1 MLLGWGARYKSI
13 EGDVSLFPNYN
24 NERIGQRFLVRT
36 TFAFLA
42 AAGAFAFL
50 AALTAIKMDQISD
63 AYVQTLSVVVCCIA
77 AYHYYEIAKVRMGD
91 TSVKTEFHADALRYG
106 DWVVTMPFLTLK
118 LYAVINSPATA
129 YDSIFANAE
138 IAAVASVLMVV
149 LGSFVR
155 LGLDELSGWR
165 RLSATARIIGMCC
178 WAFSCVCLL
187 LLLIDIGRAAATHK
201 DHHLL
206 LSFLFVWVGYPIV
219 AFVSSVWRHL
229 DEVDTPYDSRLSI
242 VKVASFCCLDIYA
255 KGVFAVYS
263 GSTVFGV
270 AFFQTR

>member
-1 MLLGWGARYKSI
+1 MLLGWGAKYKSI
-13 EGDVSLFPNYN
+13 DGDVALFPEYN
-24 NERIGQRFLVRT
+24 NESIGQRFFVRT
-36 TFAFLA
+36 TFAFLL
-42 AAGAFAFL
+42 AGGTLAFL
-50 AALTAIKMDQISD
+50 AALTAIKMGQIAD
-63 AYVQTLSVVVCCIA
+63 AYVQTLSVVVCYVA
-77 AYHYYEIAKVRMGD
+77 AYHYYEIAKVRMGE
-91 TSVKTEFHADALRYG
+91 TSVKAELHVDALRYG
-106 DWVVTMPFLTLK
+106 DWAVTMPFLTLK
-118 LYAVINSPATA
+118 LYAVINSPVTA

-138 IAAVASVLMVV
+138 IAAAASVLMIV

-178 WAFSCVCLL
+178 WVLSSVCLL

-219 AFVSSVWRHL
+219 VFVSSVWRHL
-229 DEVDTPYDSRLSI
+229 DEADTPYDRRLSI
-242 VKVASFCCLDIYA
+242 VKDASFCCLDIYA
-255 KGVFAVYS
+255 KGVFAIYS
-263 GSTVFGV
+263 SSTVFGV

>member
-50 AALTAIKMDQISD
+50 AALTAIKMGQISD

-242 VKVASFCCLDIYA
+242 VKDASFCCLDIYA

>member
-1 MLLGWGARYKSI
+1 MLLGWGARYKGI
-13 EGDVSLFPNYN
+13 DDRVSLFPEYN
-24 NERIGQRFLVRT
+24 HERLGQRFLVRT

-42 AAGAFAFL
+42 AGGAFAFL
-50 AALTAIKMDQISD
+50 AALTAIKMGRIADT
-63 AYVQTLSVVVCCIA
+63 YVQSLSVVICFVA
-77 AYHYYEIAKVRMGD
+77 AYHYYEIAKIRMGE
-91 TSVKTEFHADALRYG
+91 TSVKMEFQADALRYG
-106 DWVVTMPFLTLK
+106 DWAVTMPFLTLK
-118 LYAVINSPATA
+118 FYAIINSPVTA

-138 IAAVASVLMVV
+138 IAAVASVLMIV

-178 WAFSCVCLL
+178 WVLSCVCLL
-187 LLLIDIGRAAATHK
+187 LLLIDIGRAAATHR

-229 DEVDTPYDSRLSI
+229 DEADTQYDSRLSI
-242 VKVASFCCLDIYA
+242 VKDAAFCCLDIYA

-263 GSTVFGV
+263 SSTVFGV
-270 AFFQTR
+270 TFFQTR

>member
-13 EGDVSLFPNYN
+13 DNHGSLFPEYN
-24 NERIGQRFLVRT
+24 HERLGQRFLVRT

-42 AAGAFAFL
+42 SGGTFAFL
-50 AALTAIKMDQISD
+50 AALTAIKMGRIADT
-63 AYVQTLSVVVCCIA
+63 YVQSLSVVICFVA
-77 AYHYYEIAKVRMGD
+77 AYHYYEIAKVRMD
-91 TSVKTEFHADALRYG
+91 EASVKTEFHADALRYG

-118 LYAVINSPATA
+118 FYALINSPVTA

-138 IAAVASVLMVV
+138 IAAVASVLMIA

-178 WAFSCVCLL
+178 WALSCVCLL

-201 DHHLL
+201 DHYLL
-206 LSFLFVWVGYPIV
+206 LSFLFVWVGYPII

-229 DEVDTPYDSRLSI
+229 DEADTPYDSRLSI
-242 VKVASFCCLDIYA
+242 VKDAAFCCLDIYA
-255 KGVFAVYS
+255 KGVFAIYS
-263 GSTVFGV
+263 SSAVFGV

>member
-1 MLLGWGARYKSI
+1 M
-13 EGDVSLFPNYN
+13 
-24 NERIGQRFLVRT
+24 RT

-50 AALTAIKMDQISD
+50 AALTAIKMGQISD

-242 VKVASFCCLDIYA
+242 VKDAAFCCLDIYA
-255 KGVFAVYS
+255 KGVFAIYS

>member
-1 MLLGWGARYKSI
+1 MLLGWGARYKGI
-13 EGDVSLFPNYN
+13 DDRVSLFPEYN
-24 NERIGQRFLVRT
+24 HERLGQRFLVRT

-42 AAGAFAFL
+42 AGCALAFL
-50 AALTAIKMDQISD
+50 AALTAIKMGRIADT
-63 AYVQTLSVVVCCIA
+63 YVQSLSVVICFVA
-77 AYHYYEIAKVRMGD
+77 AYHYYEIAKIRMGE
-91 TSVKTEFHADALRYG
+91 TSVKMEFQADALRYG
-106 DWVVTMPFLTLK
+106 DWAVTMPFLTLK
-118 LYAVINSPATA
+118 FYAIINSPVTA
-129 YDSIFANAE
+129 YNSIFANAE
-138 IAAVASVLMVV
+138 IAAVASVLMIV

-178 WAFSCVCLL
+178 WVLSCVCLL
-187 LLLIDIGRAAATHK
+187 LLLIDIGRAAATHR

-229 DEVDTPYDSRLSI
+229 DEADTQYDSRLSI
-242 VKVASFCCLDIYA
+242 VKDAAFCCLDIYA

-263 GSTVFGV
+263 SSTVFGV
-270 AFFQTR
+270 TFFQTR

>member
-13 EGDVSLFPNYN
+13 DNHGSLFPEFNH
-24 NERIGQRFLVRT
+24 ERLGQSFLVRT

-42 AAGAFAFL
+42 AGGTFAFL
-50 AALTAIKMDQISD
+50 AALTAIKMGRIADT
-63 AYVQTLSVVVCCIA
+63 YVQSLSVVICFVA
-77 AYHYYEIAKVRMGD
+77 AYHYYEIAQVRMGEAG
-91 TSVKTEFHADALRYG
+91 TKTEFQADALRYG
-106 DWVVTMPFLTLK
+106 DWAVTMPFLTLK
-118 LYAVINSPATA
+118 FYAIINSPVTA

-138 IAAVASVLMVV
+138 IAAVASVLMIV

-178 WAFSCVCLL
+178 WALSCVCLL

-229 DEVDTPYDSRLSI
+229 DEADTPYDGRLSI
-242 VKVASFCCLDIYA
+242 VKDAAFGFLDIYA

-263 GSTVFGV
+263 SSGVFGV
-270 AFFQTR
+270 TFFQTR

>member
-1 MLLGWGARYKSI
+1 MLLGWGAKYKSI
-13 EGDVSLFPNYN
+13 ENDVSLFPTYN
-24 NERIGQRFLVRT
+24 NESIGQRFFVRT
-36 TFAFLA
+36 TFALLA
-42 AAGAFAFL
+42 AAGALAFL
-50 AALTAIKMDQISD
+50 AALTAVRMGQIAD
-63 AYVQTLSVVVCCIA
+63 AYVQSLSVIICFVA

-118 LYAVINSPATA
+118 FYALINSPVTA

-178 WAFSCVCLL
+178 WVLSCICLL

-229 DEVDTPYDSRLSI
+229 DEADTPYDSRLSI
-242 VKVASFCCLDIYA
+242 VKDASFCCLDIYA
-255 KGVFAVYS
+255 KGVFAVNS